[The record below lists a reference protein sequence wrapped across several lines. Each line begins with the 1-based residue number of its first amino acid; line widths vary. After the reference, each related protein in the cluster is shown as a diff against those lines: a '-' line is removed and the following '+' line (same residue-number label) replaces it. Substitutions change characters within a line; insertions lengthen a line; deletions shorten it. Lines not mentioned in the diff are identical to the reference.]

1 MNSPLIGTAYKR
13 FRATGPFDVIV
24 VGSGI
29 GGLGTAATLA
39 KAAGLRVLVLERH
52 YTAGGFTHVF
62 HRPGFE
68 WDVGVHY
75 VGQVHRR
82 DSQPAA
88 LFDYLTEG
96 RLSWNA
102 MPEVYD
108 RVDIDELSFDYVSG
122 RRQAVVPPLRCQHR
136 SEFTAHTKVIKD
148 LCRRVPRETHERRT
162 KAAAQWRR
170 HQRWQHLLA

>member
-1 MNSPLIGTAYKR
+1 MEGSARPPLWLKR
-13 FRATGPFDVIV
+13 Q
-24 VGSGI
+24 
-29 GGLGTAATLA
+29 
-39 KAAGLRVLVLERH
+39 
-52 YTAGGFTHVF
+52 GFASSCWSALHRRWIPHVF

-108 RVDIDELSFDYVSG
+108 RVDIDGLSFDYVSAKEQLRDALVRSFPHDQRAIDG
-122 RRQAVVPPLRCQHR
+122 YFKAISRCLRGLPLFYARRCCQR
-136 SEFTAHTKVIKD
+136 W
-148 LCRRVPRETHERRT
+148 
-162 KAAAQWRR
+162 WRR
-170 HQRWQHLLA
+170 HWAAAFVRLSCVSRGTRRQRSLMTLV